1 MAARLIL
8 SLSGLPHDDLE
19 LLARGA
25 KFAAELDGRGVALS
39 HLFRPRG
46 PAGPARVD
54 SPLVRWLHTRSGD
67 AVALHGYDHVPDPLG
82 SGQLGRV
89 GRRAEFAVLLRHE
102 AGLRLIAARRV
113 LTDVGLRTDAFVP
126 PRWLASPG
134 TIEALREQRFAVCPD
149 ETGVHLLRG
158 PDPVL
163 RARVLGFRASGEKRP
178 VADDRRAV
186 EKWRARLLVA
196 EARRIARRGG
206 LVRIN
211 VRAKDLKRDSRVEA
225 VLTAVDIVL
234 SLGTEPTTYRK
245 LAATARAA

>member
-1 MAARLIL
+1 MAARLVL

-25 KFAAELDGRGVALS
+25 GFAAELDGRGVALS

-54 SPLVRWLHTRSGD
+54 SPLVRWLHARTD
-67 AVALHGYDHVPDPLG
+67 AVVLHGYDHVPDPLG

-113 LTDVGLRTDAFVP
+113 LTEVGLRTAAFVP
-126 PRWLASPG
+126 PRWLVSPG
-134 TIEALREQRFAVCPD
+134 TIEALREQRFAVCAD

-163 RARVLGFRASGEKRP
+163 RGRVLGFRASGEKRP

-186 EKWRARLLVA
+186 ERWRARLLVA
-196 EARRIARRGG
+196 EAVRTARRGG

-211 VRAKDLKRDSRVEA
+211 VRAKDLKRDSRVEV
-225 VLTAVDIVL
+225 VLAAADTVV
-234 SLGTEPTTYRK
+234 SLGAEPTTYRE